1 MARRYAIRDVL
12 GEAVERLAGAG
23 LADPRREARTLW
35 AAVAGRGV
43 KPGDVW
49 LGRDRPPAPDVA
61 RRFRRAVERRASG
74 MPFGYAAGRAD
85 FRTLALRL
93 DPRAL
98 VPRPETEGLVE
109 LVLRVM
115 QETGNPKGLPH
126 GREKRETWG
135 AVADIGTGCGC
146 IALSLAVE
154 GRFERVIAVER
165 SPEAAA
171 LARENVAL
179 VRPPVPVEVREGDL
193 LAPLAGERYR
203 AIVSNPP
210 YLTDAEYLHL
220 DRSVTRFEPR
230 GALVSGPDG
239 LAATRAL
246 LAGARGVLEPG
257 GLLALEVDERR
268 AERVARLARELT
280 WSRVNVYDDLFG
292 RRRYV
297 LAILEEDA

>member
-1 MARRYAIRDVL
+1 M
-12 GEAVERLAGAG
+12 G
-23 LADPRREARTLW
+23 RT
-35 AAVAGRGV
+35 G
-43 KPGDVW
+43 
-49 LGRDRPPAPDVA
+49 
-61 RRFRRAVERRASG
+61 FRSLE
-74 MPFGYAAGRAD
+74 
-85 FRTLALRL
+85 LKL
-93 DPRAL
+93 DARAL
-98 VPRPETEGLVE
+98 IPRPETEGLVD
-109 LVLRVM
+109 LVLR
-115 QETGNPKGLPH
+115 ETGMRDAGC
-126 GREKRETWG
+126 GMRG
-135 AVADIGTGCGC
+135 VVADVGTGCGC

-154 GRFERVIAVER
+154 GHFDRVIAVER

-193 LAPLAGERYR
+193 LAPLAGERCR

-210 YLTDAEYLHL
+210 YLTDAEYRHL

-230 GALVSGPDG
+230 DALVSGPDG

-268 AERVARLARELT
+268 AERVARLARELA